1 MLSSRQLIST
11 SVRFYNSTRD
21 HLKINRN
28 TKVIIQGFTGK
39 QGTFHGQ
46 QMIDYNTNLVG
57 GVSPNKAGSTHLGRP
72 VFATVKEARE
82 KTGADASVIYVPAP
96 LAAKAMEE
104 AIEAE
109 IPLVV
114 CITEGIPEHDMV
126 RVKSQLLKQNKTR
139 FLGPNCPGI
148 IAPDECKIG
157 IMPGHIH
164 KKGVVGIVSR
174 SGTLTYE
181 AVHQTSAVG
190 LGQTL
195 CVGIGG
201 DPFNG
206 TNFIDCLEV
215 FLEDPNTRG
224 IIMIGEIGGQAEEQA
239 AEFLKQNNSGP
250 NAKPVVSFIA
260 GVTAPPGKRMGH
272 AGAIISGGKGTAQ
285 DKIVALKDAGVHVTP
300 SPANMGILMSK
311 ALVGRLSKQSE
322 CLPMTLRCKICDE
335 PGGEL
340 FELACGHQFHERC
353 ANKWFKRV
361 EKCPSCHIDSET
373 IVLRALFQSSRAVNK
388 KTDVRMHL
396 EELERLREE
405 LATEKKDIE
414 RLKTELDATNKKL
427 NEYHELLKESIEQNI
442 ALRAEN
448 KRLLAGRK
456 TSEMGSTEPTSFSR
470 LGSIGA
476 CLMEEVIMR
485 IPGRRKGFATFMKE
499 VTPLNQEIHEGKP
512 ERRTNM
518 ELATPPRQ
526 ISSNPEA
533 ESLPKRKFTPVRCAR
548 SFMTIYCSICQARF
562 SSTGSDDTAAALPCG
577 HVFHYSCV
585 KQWFDRSTNTCPS
598 CRAKCPEKK
607 LYRLFLDQLTDDGD
621 PETEIESLTIQLAEK
636 SNKLAASHRELIEGK
651 KKASELQKENA
662 RLKNERQAHKLALVK
677 QGQLEEKVR
686 TFEKVSSER
695 DRLKV
700 KVQASELYACVMG
713 NGYSEQEL
721 NRLFDDLR
729 IVETEM
735 FALMRSQH
743 IQMKQKSDAQIAALK
758 GEVTRYRK
766 QLRDLN
772 SELLELK
779 KKRNRD
785 RETLLPRKAEL
796 EEEIIVDGRRNSDRF
811 SHDDTVTSD
820 NTSMSLSF
828 LNTPGPS
835 TAGIVSPSGVV
846 RRHGRPTNSATT
858 PSAAIKVRHVP
869 KKSTSSTEN
878 SRISFSLEEIP
889 TMMRKEPKRDVL
901 TEVPVATLLHHS
913 RTANVMTNR
922 FSRHTSLREHE
933 RPSLKRKAPTLIRAP
948 SKSDVIV
955 LH

>member
-1 MLSSRQLIST
+1 
-11 SVRFYNSTRD
+11 
-21 HLKINRN
+21 
-28 TKVIIQGFTGK
+28 
-39 QGTFHGQ
+39 
-46 QMIDYNTNLVG
+46 
-57 GVSPNKAGSTHLGRP
+57 
-72 VFATVKEARE
+72 
-82 KTGADASVIYVPAP
+82 
-96 LAAKAMEE
+96 
-104 AIEAE
+104 
-109 IPLVV
+109 
-114 CITEGIPEHDMV
+114 
-126 RVKSQLLKQNKTR
+126 
-139 FLGPNCPGI
+139 
-148 IAPDECKIG
+148 
-157 IMPGHIH
+157 
-164 KKGVVGIVSR
+164 
-174 SGTLTYE
+174 
-181 AVHQTSAVG
+181 
-190 LGQTL
+190 
-195 CVGIGG
+195 
-201 DPFNG
+201 
-206 TNFIDCLEV
+206 
-215 FLEDPNTRG
+215 
-224 IIMIGEIGGQAEEQA
+224 
-239 AEFLKQNNSGP
+239 
-250 NAKPVVSFIA
+250 
-260 GVTAPPGKRMGH
+260 
-272 AGAIISGGKGTAQ
+272 
-285 DKIVALKDAGVHVTP
+285 
-300 SPANMGILMSK
+300 
-311 ALVGRLSKQSE
+311 
-322 CLPMTLRCKICDE
+322 MTLRCKICDE

-373 IVLRALFQSSRAVNK
+373 IVLRALFQK
-388 KTDVRMHL
+388 
-396 EELERLREE
+396 ELERLREE

-526 ISSNPEA
+526 ISNVPEFDRKVLGPRL
-533 ESLPKRKFTPVRCAR
+533 SLCLNCSCPMCSDRRVP